1 MVFGSTGRRIMKRF
15 VIIGEDDYHI
25 KTIPI
30 SIRRIIL
37 EDIKF
42 IRRKARNKGNVIKKY
57 AEMLKEFK
65 KGNINKAII
74 LVDQDNN
81 CIKEDAEKLK
91 KQLVGK
97 KYNFEIK
104 FHIIEKEIETWLLAD
119 HEAISK
125 VAGKNISMIRGILE
139 EVNNPKE
146 ILIRLLREKKIYTP
160 EVAVKIANEAD
171 IGVIENRCIGFKR
184 FRDSVLDC

>member
-30 SIRRIIL
+30 SIRRII
-37 EDIKF
+37 
-42 IRRKARNKGNVIKKY
+42 
-57 AEMLKEFK
+57 FK

>member
-1 MVFGSTGRRIMKRF
+1 
-15 VIIGEDDYHI
+15 
-25 KTIPI
+25 
-30 SIRRIIL
+30 
-37 EDIKF
+37 
-42 IRRKARNKGNVIKKY
+42 
-57 AEMLKEFK
+57 
-65 KGNINKAII
+65 
-74 LVDQDNN
+74 
-81 CIKEDAEKLK
+81 
-91 KQLVGK
+91 
-97 KYNFEIK
+97 
-104 FHIIEKEIETWLLAD
+104 
-119 HEAISK
+119 